1 MLTACEKYEGEEAK
15 VREKKHQGRAGPAQ
29 HSMQCGSIADA
40 SGHECVMPGAK
51 HRFWCKRS
59 PLTNAMP
66 PVKASASPRLHVET
80 IYGHTQRTDL
90 KWEKKVICP
99 WVRDAQACKEEKSR
113 MDTNVRIQRIWS
125 TTKSNAKLK
134 RQTHFGLNFKLKLSP
149 KIIQKTGPN

>member
-1 MLTACEKYEGEEAK
+1 MKRGRSKGQRKEATIAPCK
-15 VREKKHQGRAGPAQ
+15 SKRKSHQGRAGPAQ

-80 IYGHTQRTDL
+80 IYGHTQRTEL
-90 KWEKKVICP
+90 KYEKKVIYP
-99 WVRDAQACKEEKSR
+99 LVKDAQACQKDVSK
-113 MDTNVRIQRIWS
+113 DTNIKIQCIWN
-125 TTKSNAKLK
+125 TTKCNAKLK
-134 RQTHFGLNFKLKLSP
+134 
-149 KIIQKTGPN
+149 